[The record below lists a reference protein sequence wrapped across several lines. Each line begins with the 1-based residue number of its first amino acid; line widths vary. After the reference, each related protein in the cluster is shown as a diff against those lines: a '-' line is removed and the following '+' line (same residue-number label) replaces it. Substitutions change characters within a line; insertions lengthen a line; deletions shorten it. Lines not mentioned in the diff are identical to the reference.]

1 MKLIFFLPYAASI
14 LFSIVVAL
22 IYRRYLR
29 NRHLIILLPYLM
41 YVFIQETTLWLLYY
55 LDYYKSNPIVYNIYR
70 PINVI
75 VFFWVYYNIP
85 FLIPYRKLI
94 GWLIAIY
101 LLATLLNYCFIES
114 IFSQDKYLAL
124 ARGFVITFYSLL
136 FLFRYFQLD
145 NPEEEKYWRPLLW
158 ITTGIAIFYPVVSIS
173 LTFQKYLAAEGA
185 ALYGVKLYNVI
196 PQVMSIFMYS
206 CFSYAFYLC
215 RKIK

>member
-1 MKLIFFLPYAASI
+1 MKLASSLFYLTAI
-14 LFSIVVAL
+14 LFSILMAFT
-22 IYRRYLR
+22 YRRYLR
-29 NRHLIILLPYLM
+29 KRHLIILLPYLI
-41 YVFIQETTLWLLYY
+41 YVFVQETTLWLLYY
-55 LDYYKSNPIVYNIYR
+55 LDYYKTNAIVYNIYR

-94 GWLIAIY
+94 GWLTAIY

-114 IFSQDKYLAL
+114 ILSQDRYLAL
-124 ARGFVITFYSLL
+124 ARGFVITFYALL

-145 NPEEEKYWRPLLW
+145 NREEEKYWRPLLW

-173 LTFQKYLAAEGA
+173 LSFQKYLAADSA
-185 ALYGVKLYNVI
+185 TLYGVKLYNVI